1 MAMLNNQMVVW
12 YLDPQCSIYG
22 IFSNIYP
29 LPMTHMCVKY
39 SIHEAN
45 MGMYF

>member
-29 LPMTHMCVKY
+29 LPMTQMCVKY